1 LSLLAKMILL
11 FQKRKKQSSNVRKI
25 SKTIR
30 RSKKWQAEP
39 KGRKL
44 QMDIDTAVR

>member
-1 LSLLAKMILL
+1 MIPL
-11 FQKRKKQSSNVRKI
+11 FQNRKNQSSNARKI

-39 KGRKL
+39 KGRKF
-44 QMDIDTAVR
+44 QMDVDTAVR